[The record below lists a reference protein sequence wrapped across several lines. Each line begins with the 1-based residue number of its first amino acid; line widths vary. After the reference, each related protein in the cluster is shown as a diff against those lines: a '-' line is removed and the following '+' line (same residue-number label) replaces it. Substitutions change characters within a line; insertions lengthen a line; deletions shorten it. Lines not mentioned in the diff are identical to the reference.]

1 MDDSKTSKTVWPN
14 VMRLAR
20 KSKAK
25 IVSFTVDASVA
36 DVGAEK
42 GERYLNRN
50 ALVTRDQPKLIPK
63 SGLKHSWRIVLQPPA
78 CDLISSGEPDPWEVT
93 CIVQEPVH
101 CP

>member
-1 MDDSKTSKTVWPN
+1 MDDSKTSKTVLPS
-14 VMRLAR
+14 VTRLAC

-50 ALVTRDQPKLIPK
+50 ALVTRD
-63 SGLKHSWRIVLQPPA
+63 
-78 CDLISSGEPDPWEVT
+78 
-93 CIVQEPVH
+93 
-101 CP
+101 

>member
-1 MDDSKTSKTVWPN
+1 MDDSKTSKTVLPN
-14 VMRLAR
+14 VTRLAC

-50 ALVTRDQPKLIPK
+50 ALVTRD
-63 SGLKHSWRIVLQPPA
+63 
-78 CDLISSGEPDPWEVT
+78 
-93 CIVQEPVH
+93 
-101 CP
+101 

>member
-1 MDDSKTSKTVWPN
+1 MKILGEGLQHVRKRLVTMDDSKTSKTVWPN

-50 ALVTRDQPKLIPK
+50 ALVTRD
-63 SGLKHSWRIVLQPPA
+63 
-78 CDLISSGEPDPWEVT
+78 
-93 CIVQEPVH
+93 
-101 CP
+101 